1 MVFVIH
7 PIVEPMIASQI
18 LLFLA
23 VNSLWIFVYYKYR
36 KTKAAM
42 KEKFTPPVSIIIPS
56 YNKGRLLKKTIDAVL
71 NLDYPKKEVIV
82 VNDGSTDNSDK
93 ICKKYLKEGKI
104 KYIRQRRA
112 GKAKALNAGIGISSH
127 DIIVTVDADSL
138 PKKDSLRK
146 LVKYFVD
153 KKVGAVAGSLNV
165 ARSKSYIV
173 PFQALE
179 YIFMNFQRLCQGF
192 LSAILICP
200 GPLSA
205 FRREAIEKAGY
216 FSDDTLVEDFDM
228 TISIQKAGYKV
239 SFAWDAKV
247 FTYAPAKILD
257 LWRQRLRWGRGAI
270 QILKKHH
277 DVVRNKNTK
286 MIGIFSF
293 PLHVLWVVL
302 PVMLMSSFLLYALP
316 NFVLTF
322 YESVVQFSLALLPI
336 NSIPEFYTAVQ
347 KFIIGFLDLGRM
359 NAILALGY
367 TSVMIYLG
375 LILTSYRSMS
385 KNFRPKDLKTI
396 MFIALYWMMLT
407 TVFLYAIAL
416 ELSSKRKKW

>member
-7 PIVEPMIASQI
+7 PFIEPIIASQI
-18 LLFLA
+18 FLFLA
-23 VNSLWIFVYYKYR
+23 VNSLWIFVYYKYKKM
-36 KTKAAM
+36 KTAV
-42 KEKFTPPVSIIIPS
+42 KEKFTPPVSIIVPS
-56 YNKGRLLKKTIDAVL
+56 YNKGNLLKKTIDAVL

-93 ICKKYLKEGKI
+93 ICKKYLRQGKI
-104 KYIRQRRA
+104 KYVKQKRK
-112 GKAKALNAGIGISSH
+112 GKADALNAGMKIASH
-127 DIIVTVDADSL
+127 DIIITVDADSL
-138 PKKDSLRK
+138 PEKNSLRN

-153 KKVGAVAGSLNV
+153 KKIGAVAGSLNV

-216 FSDDTLVEDFDM
+216 FSNDTLVEDFDM
-228 TISIQKAGYKV
+228 TISVQKVGYKV
-239 SFAWDAKV
+239 SFARDAKV
-247 FTYAPAKILD
+247 FTYTPAKILD

-270 QILKKHH
+270 QILKKHY
-277 DVVRNKNTK
+277 DIVQNKNTK
-286 MIGIFSF
+286 MIGVFSF

-302 PVMLMSSFLLYALP
+302 PVILMQSFLLYALP
-316 NFVLTF
+316 NFVITF
-322 YESVVQFSLALLPI
+322 YESVVRFSLALLPI
-336 NSIPEFYTAVQ
+336 NNIPEFYAAVQ
-347 KFIIGFLDLGRM
+347 EFILGFLDVGRM
-359 NAILALGY
+359 NAVLALGY

-396 MFIALYWMMLT
+396 MLIVLYWMMLT
-407 TVFLYAIAL
+407 TVFIYALAL
-416 ELSSKRKKW
+416 ELFSKRKKW